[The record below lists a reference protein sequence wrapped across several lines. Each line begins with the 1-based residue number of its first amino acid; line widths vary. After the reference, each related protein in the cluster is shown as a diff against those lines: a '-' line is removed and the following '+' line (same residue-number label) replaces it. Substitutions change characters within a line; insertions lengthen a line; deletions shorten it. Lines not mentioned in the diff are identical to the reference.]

1 MEESPVTEKPQQTS
15 PEPADDMSDAAM
27 RTHLGYS
34 LKRTY
39 LVVHQVASD
48 ALDPFGLKVRSFSAL
63 SLIVANPGI
72 TPSRLAELLK
82 IERSN
87 LVLILDDLETR
98 DLIGRT
104 RDPGDR
110 RRYALSATL
119 AGRRLQE
126 KATLATTRAEQRLT
140 DRLSADEQD
149 TLLALLRRIEDG
161 LAG

>member
-1 MEESPVTEKPQQTS
+1 MPHSESPQQ
-15 PEPADDMSDAAM
+15 EDRDDAMSDAAM

-39 LVVHQVASD
+39 LVVHQAASV
-48 ALDPFGLKVRSFSAL
+48 ALDQFGLKVRSFSAL
-63 SLIVANPGI
+63 SLIAANPGI
-72 TPSRLAELLK
+72 TPSQLAEMLR

-87 LVLILDDLETR
+87 LVLIMDELETR
-98 DLIGRT
+98 DLITRT

-126 KATLATTRAEQRLT
+126 KAAQAANTAEHRLIAG
-140 DRLSADEQD
+140 LSPVEQE
-149 TLLALLRRIEDG
+149 TLLSLLRRIEDG
-161 LAG
+161 TDS